1 MTTGA
6 HDAGGGFGRSAGA
19 NVARGVM
26 VIVGAVIV
34 GLLLMNRG
42 LSSDSSAE
50 ADVAS
55 DESASADGSTD
66 ETNVEEAPPET
77 TTPVTETPPTLGAPR
92 DASEVA
98 VLVTNGTDGLKGI
111 ALRGTDI
118 LKTNN
123 YITRDP
129 KNADVVGPSVIMFT
143 EGFEAEANAIAEVY
157 GVDPAVVV
165 TAFDAATSPIADTQ
179 DADVVV
185 RVGNDGV
192 IQV

>member
-19 NVARGVM
+19 NAARGVM

-42 LSSDSSAE
+42 LGSDQAE
-50 ADVAS
+50 ATGQTEVEAVATEPIT
-55 DESASADGSTD
+55 DAAPVES
-66 ETNVEEAPPET
+66 T
-77 TTPVTETPPTLGAPR
+77 TTTSTTTAPVALGAPR

-111 ALRGTDI
+111 AGRGTDI

-129 KNADVVGPSVIMFT
+129 KNADVVGPSVILYT
-143 EGFEAEANAIAEVY
+143 EGFEAEAAAVAAVY
-157 GVDPAVVV
+157 GVDPSLVVQP
-165 TAFDAATSPIADTQ
+165 FDPANSPIADIQ
-179 DADVVV
+179 EADIIV